1 MLVSQHWSS
10 YTCMYIF
17 FIFFSIIGFPNGSL
31 ERICLQCKR
40 YGRCEFDPWV
50 RKIPLKEEMA
60 THSSILAWKILWT
73 EEHAGLQSI
82 GSQRVRHDWAHTHKI
97 LMLYRR
103 TLLGFLT
110 WGFFLVVKKVV
121 FFLLSCKYWLD
132 YLNLIR
138 GLEVSRQECI
148 LLGWF
153 YLFLLAPTMYFCR
166 GSK

>member
-1 MLVSQHWSS
+1 MAADRTVIVLSGCRPGSEIHIWRAGITDGCDIFVYWYGRKCSISQHWSS

-40 YGRCEFDPWV
+40 YRRCEFDPWV
-50 RKIPLKEEMA
+50 RKIPLKEEMT

-110 WGFFLVVKKVV
+110 WGFFLVC
-121 FFLLSCKYWLD
+121 LS
-132 YLNLIR
+132 IF
-138 GLEVSRQECI
+138 I
-148 LLGWF
+148 
-153 YLFLLAPTMYFCR
+153 
-166 GSK
+166 